1 MKVINTGSTYRIYGD
16 DLKVRDKLAADVYI
30 VRFHPMQGF
39 SLASYNGMEM
49 NEEKVYGVHLSK
61 VNKVVKSFKKFTRN
75 LGVIL
80 SGDKGIG
87 KSIFARILSNTL
99 VRDGYPVVIVDE
111 FFPGIHTFLE
121 SIEQEVVVVFD
132 EFDKTFSVGGGREED
147 GNTPQSSLLS
157 LLDGTAGGK
166 KLYVVTC
173 NNVYAL
179 NDFFVNRPGRF
190 HYHFRFG
197 YPDAEGV
204 REYLQ
209 DKTDKKYWG
218 QIDKVVEFSASVPLN
233 YDCLR
238 AIAYELQ
245 EGEEFAVAIKDLNIL
260 NMDAKEYDLQFV
272 FASGDVAERREIRL
286 DMFNPTPD
294 RLSAIHPSL
303 QEDIYIEFKTINAK
317 YNASR
322 GAHVISTGIAS
333 RFGDSSARERAKE
346 NPEMNSAI
354 QIKEIIIKK
363 RAEASLHYLL

>member
-39 SLASYNGMEM
+39 SLAAYNGMEM

-99 VRDGYPVVIVDE
+99 VREGYPVVIVDE

-132 EFDKTFSVGGGREED
+132 EFDKTFSVGSGNEE
-147 GNTPQSSLLS
+147 GSTPQSSLLS
-157 LLDGTAGGK
+157 LLDGTGGGK

-197 YPDAEGV
+197 YPDADGV

-209 DKTDKKYWG
+209 DKIDKKHWS

-245 EGEEFAVAIKDLNIL
+245 EGEEFVVAIKDLNIL
-260 NMDAKEYDLQFV
+260 NINSKEYDLQFV
-272 FASGDVAERREIRL
+272 FASGDVVERRDIHL
-286 DMFNPTPD
+286 DMFNPAPD
-294 RLSAIHPSL
+294 RIGMYHTSSQA
-303 QEDIYIEFKTINAK
+303 EVFVEFKTTNAK
-317 YNASR
+317 HIASR
-322 GAHVISTGIAS
+322 GAHVISTGIIS
-333 RFGDSSARERAKE
+333 RFGNSSARATAKE
-346 NPEMNSAI
+346 NPEMNEAI
-354 QIKEIIIKK
+354 QVKEIIIKPK
-363 RAEASLHYLL
+363 VEESLHYLL